1 MDPVSVGLLV
11 ALAGGAGGEIGRDA
25 WAGLVRLV
33 RMPFRR
39 DGGGDA
45 GGGSAEAELTRLA
58 EEPTDEARAQALS
71 TALAVR
77 AALDGEFRAALRTW
91 HEELPPLPG
100 DGADSV
106 SNSVSGQVWN
116 GPVVQ
121 GRDFHAAQGIHIES
135 GPPPP
140 DRPQR

>member
-1 MDPVSVGLLV
+1 MGLLV
-11 ALAGGAGGEIGRDA
+11 ALAGGAGGEIGRGA

-39 DGGGDA
+39 DGGDAAA
-45 GGGSAEAELTRLA
+45 GGSSAEVELTRLA
-58 EEPTDEARAQALS
+58 EEPEDEARAQALS

-77 AALDGEFRAALRTW
+77 AALDAEFRAALRTW

-100 DGADSV
+100 DGAGSV
-106 SNSVSGQVWN
+106 SNSVSGRVH

-121 GRDFHAAQGIHIES
+121 GRDFHAAEGIHIRS
-135 GPPPP
+135 GTPPP
-140 DRPQR
+140 DAPQR